1 MALVV
6 KNLPANAGDLRDTG
20 PITGSGRS
28 PGGDGMATHSVFLPR
43 ESHQQESGR
52 LLSIGWQRVKQDWV
66 NLAATTIKHFVN
78 DGIFLCI
85 FLSYTNRLWYSVKI
99 PLYAQ
104 RNEKNCDLLYHYTG
118 FIGVIW
124 NQTLNSSEV
133 CLYFAVAISNIFF
146 GGLNNIYICVYIYVH
161 TYMYMYV
168 YIHIC
173 ISIYIHTHTYIWKFP
188 YPVIHC

>member
-6 KNLPANAGDLRDTG
+6 QNLPANAGDLRDTG

-28 PGGDGMATHSVFLPR
+28 PGGDGMATHSVFLPG
-43 ESHQQESGR
+43 ESHRQESGR
-52 LLSIGWQRVKQDWV
+52 LLSIGWQRVKQDWI

-78 DGIFLCI
+78 DGTFLCM

-104 RNEKNCDLLYHYTG
+104 RNEKNCHLLYHDTG

-133 CLYFAVAISNIFF
+133 CLYFTVAISNISLFLC
-146 GGLNNIYICVYIYVH
+146 LNNIYICIYICTHIYV
-161 TYMYMYV
+161 YV
-168 YIHIC
+168 C
-173 ISIYIHTHTYIWKFP
+173 IYLYTHTC
-188 YPVIHC
+188 IHMKIPLSHHPLLDTW

>member
-1 MALVV
+1 
-6 KNLPANAGDLRDTG
+6 
-20 PITGSGRS
+20 
-28 PGGDGMATHSVFLPR
+28 MATHSVFLPR

-52 LLSIGWQRVKQDWV
+52 LLSIGRQRVKQDWV
-66 NLAATTIKHFVN
+66 NLAATIIKHFVN

-146 GGLNNIYICVYIYVH
+146 GGLNNIYICIYIYICTHIYVYVCIYP
-161 TYMYMYV
+161 YMYK
-168 YIHIC
+168 YI
-173 ISIYIHTHTYIWKFP
+173 YTHTYVHMKISLSRHPLLDTW
-188 YPVIHC
+188 